1 MSKIASKP
9 VELSS
14 DIKFNVTDNTVCIE
28 GPKGKLEFVKSDD
41 VTIVHTDNPVSCT
54 QLTLPTKRIV

>member
-41 VTIVHTDNPVSCT
+41 VTIVHTAVSYT
-54 QLTLPTKRIV
+54 HLTLPTNA